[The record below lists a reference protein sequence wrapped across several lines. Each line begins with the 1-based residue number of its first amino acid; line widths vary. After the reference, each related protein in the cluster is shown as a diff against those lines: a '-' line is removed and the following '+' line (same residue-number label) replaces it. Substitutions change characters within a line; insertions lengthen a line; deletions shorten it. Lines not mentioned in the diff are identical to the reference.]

1 MIRSITLGLATA
13 AIFAATPAAAQ
24 EQQEE
29 EPRLIISFG
38 GGVQFTP
45 AFPGSDELK
54 LQPLF
59 TGGARR
65 EGEPI
70 PGRAPDDGFGF
81 SLTGRGG
88 PVEIG
93 PMIAFQ
99 SKRDEDDV
107 GALVGDVDFAFEPG
121 AFVNVNVSDSFRLRA
136 EARRGFDGH
145 EGWLG
150 DFGADFFL
158 RPGDNTVVSIGPRV
172 RLADDEYMQT
182 YFGITPAQAA
192 TSGLAAYTP
201 DGGVRAVGAV
211 IGITHE
217 FTRNFG
223 IYGYAQY
230 DRLIGD
236 AADSPI
242 VQQFGSEDQF
252 SAGLALF
259 FNFRMRNPF

>member
-1 MIRSITLGLATA
+1 MIRTVSLCLVAALA
-13 AIFAATPAAAQ
+13 FAAAPAAAQ
-24 EQQEE
+24 EQDDR
-29 EPRLIISFG
+29 RLIVSFG
-38 GGVQFTP
+38 GGVQFVP
-45 AFPGSDELK
+45 EFPGADGLK
-54 LQPLF
+54 LAPLF
-59 TGGARR
+59 TGGVRR

-99 SKRDEDDV
+99 SERDEDDV
-107 GALVGDVDFAFEPG
+107 GVAVGDVDFAFEPG
-121 AFVNVNVSDSFRLRA
+121 AFVNVNVSDSVRLRA

-150 DFGADFFL
+150 DLGADFFL
-158 RPGDNTVVSIGPRV
+158 RPGAKTVVSIGPRV
-172 RLADDEYMQT
+172 RLADEEHMRT

-192 TSGLAAYTP
+192 ASGLPAFAP

-211 IGITHE
+211 AGITHE

-230 DRLIGD
+230 DRPIGD

-242 VQQFGSEDQF
+242 VQQRGSEDQF